1 MSSDQPTSILCPNC
15 RHLVNTQADRCLYCG
30 TSHPGA
36 WWKNN
41 LVTRGMQH
49 PDLMLRVL
57 IGANIAMYVVSLLL
71 DFGGLRTSM
80 SNPLSFLSPD
90 NRSLLLLGATGTIP
104 IDNLHRWWTLISASY
119 LHGGILHLVFNM
131 IALRQIFPLI
141 ANEYGPSRL
150 FVIYTLTGIIGFA
163 VSYWAGI
170 PFTIGASAS
179 LCGMIGAALYFG
191 KSRGGAYGTAVYR
204 QIGGWALTIFL
215 FGFLIP
221 GINNWAHGGGMAAGA
236 LCGYWLGYRER
247 VREQLWHHLLA
258 SACVVFTVVI
268 LAWAVV
274 TGLLYQVS
282 M

>member
-1 MSSDQPTSILCPNC
+1 MQAEHCP
-15 RHLVNTQADRCLYCG
+15 HCG

-41 LVTRGMQH
+41 LLTRGMQDPH
-49 PDLMLRVL
+49 LMLRVL
-57 IGANIAMYVVSLLL
+57 IGVKIAMYVVSLLL
-71 DFGGLRTSM
+71 HLGGLQNSLA
-80 SNPLSFLSPD
+80 NPLTFLSPD

-104 IDNLHRWWTLISASY
+104 IDNLHRWWTLVSASY

-141 ANEYGPSRL
+141 ASEYGPSRM
-150 FVIYTLTGIIGFA
+150 FVIYTTTGIIGFG
-163 VSYWAGI
+163 VSYLAGI

-179 LCGMIGAALYFG
+179 LCGLIGAALYFG
-191 KSRGGAYGTAVYR
+191 KSRGGSYGTAVYR
-204 QIGGWALTIFL
+204 QIGGWAITIFL

-221 GINNWAHGGGMAAGA
+221 GINNWGHGGGMAAGV
-236 LCGYWLGYRER
+236 LCGYWLGYQER

-258 SACVVFTVVI
+258 SASVVFTVGV

-274 TGLLYQVS
+274 MSLLYKLS